1 MEYNLADLFE
11 SVVDVVPDRE
21 ALVYV
26 DHPGTGAERRLTYA
40 ELDAAANRIGHHL
53 LDSGVRPGEHLG
65 LHLYNGVEYLQTVLG
80 CLKARIVPVNV
91 NYRYVEE
98 ELVYLYRDADLVA
111 LVFDTEFSE
120 RVAGALPQVPE
131 LRHLIR
137 VGAGPKASGPA
148 ASGPDASSRG
158 GSSAGG
164 PGPNASSADASGP
177 DASSPDGSGP
187 DASTAGASGPDASTA
202 GRPGPDAS
210 TADGPGPDASTAD
223 GPGPDASTADG
234 PGPDASTAD
243 GPGPDA
249 STADGS
255 GPDASLAA
263 VPFAKAEAGGSPAR
277 GFPARSADDQFII
290 YTGGTTGLPKGVM
303 WRQEDLFFA
312 GLGGG
317 APTGEPVKKPEE
329 LAERVA
335 AGGSGITFFPTPPLM
350 HGTSTLTAFIGFY
363 FGQRVVVHRKFVP
376 EEVLRT
382 VAKEKVTSI
391 SLVGD
396 AMLRP
401 LIDALQGPLKG
412 TDCSSVFSVSSS
424 GAIMSDTVRG
434 QFRALLPNAM
444 LLNNFGS
451 SESGFNGTA
460 TDDSGPERGFRV
472 RVNSR
477 TRVVD
482 PATHEPVA
490 AGEVG
495 RVAQRGHV
503 PLGYYND
510 PAKTAETFFEKDG
523 ERWVLLGDMATVDG
537 DGVVIV
543 LGRGSQCINTGGEKV
558 YPEEVEQALKAH
570 PDVYDALV
578 AGVPDA
584 TWGNHVAAVVQLR
597 TGAPQ
602 PSLDDIQTHCRTRL
616 AGYKIPRQLV
626 ITESVRR
633 SPSGKADYR
642 WARDVAVAADG

>member
-11 SVVDVVPDRE
+11 SVVDVAADRE

-53 LDSGVRPGEHLG
+53 IDSGIKPGEHLG

-80 CLKARIVPVNV
+80 CLKARVVPVNV

-111 LVFDTEFSE
+111 LVFDAEFDD
-120 RVAGALPQVPE
+120 RVAAALPQAPR
-131 LRHLIR
+131 LRHLVR
-137 VGAGPKASGPA
+137 VGES
-148 ASGPDASSRG
+148 
-158 GSSAGG
+158 
-164 PGPNASSADASGP
+164 
-177 DASSPDGSGP
+177 
-187 DASTAGASGPDASTA
+187 
-202 GRPGPDAS
+202 
-210 TADGPGPDASTAD
+210 
-223 GPGPDASTADG
+223 
-234 PGPDASTAD
+234 
-243 GPGPDA
+243 
-249 STADGS
+249 
-255 GPDASLAA
+255 
-263 VPFAKAEAGGSPAR
+263 AEAGPEALAFTEAEAAGSPGR
-277 GFPARSADDQFII
+277 GFPARAADDQFII
-290 YTGGTTGLPKGVM
+290 YTGGTTGMPKGVM

-317 APTGEPVKKPEE
+317 APTGEPVKRPEE

-350 HGTSTLTAFIGFY
+350 HGTSTLTSFIGFN
-363 FGQRVVVHRKFVP
+363 FGQRVVIHRKFVP

-382 VAKEKVTSI
+382 IEKEKVTSM

-401 LIDALQGPLKG
+401 LVDALNGPMKG
-412 TDCSSVFSVSSS
+412 TDCSALFSVSSS
-424 GAIMSDTVRG
+424 GAILSETVRR
-434 QFRALLPNAM
+434 QFGELVPNAM

-460 TDDSGPERGFRV
+460 TDDSGAGSGFRV

-477 TRVVD
+477 TQVVD

-490 AGEVG
+490 VGEIG
-495 RVAQRGHV
+495 RVAQSGHV

-510 PAKTAETFFEKDG
+510 PVKTAETFFEKDG
-523 ERWVLLGDMATVDG
+523 RRWVLLGDMATVDE
-537 DGVVIV
+537 DGVVTV

-558 YPEEVEQALKAH
+558 YPEEVEQALKSH

-584 TWGNHVAAVVQLR
+584 TWGNHVAAVVQVR
-597 TGAPQ
+597 AGAEP
-602 PSLDDIQTHCRTRL
+602 PSLTDIQTHCRSRL
-616 AGYKIPRQLV
+616 AGYKVPRQLV
-626 ITESVRR
+626 IAEAIQR

-642 WARDVAVAADG
+642 WAREVAVAADR

>member
-111 LVFDTEFSE
+111 LVFDAEFAE

-137 VGAGPKASGPA
+137 VGAGPKASGPD
-148 ASGPDASSRG
+148 ASNLDGSGADTSSPDASS
-158 GSSAGG
+158 
-164 PGPNASSADASGP
+164 
-177 DASSPDGSGP
+177 
-187 DASTAGASGPDASTA
+187 
-202 GRPGPDAS
+202 
-210 TADGPGPDASTAD
+210 
-223 GPGPDASTADG
+223 
-234 PGPDASTAD
+234 
-243 GPGPDA
+243 
-249 STADGS
+249 ADGS
-255 GPDASLAA
+255 GPDGSLAA
-263 VPFAKAEAGGSPAR
+263 VPFTEAEACGSPGR

-401 LIDALQGPLKG
+401 LIDALQGPLRG

-482 PATHEPVA
+482 PVTHEPVA
-490 AGEVG
+490 TGEIG

-523 ERWVLLGDMATVDG
+523 ERWVLLGDMATVDR

-597 TGAPQ
+597 TGAPR

-642 WARDVAVAADG
+642 WARDVAVTADG

>member
-40 ELDAAANRIGHHL
+40 QLDAAANRIGHHL
-53 LDSGVRPGEHLG
+53 LDSGVRPGEHVG

-91 NYRYVEE
+91 NYRYVQE

-111 LVFDTEFSE
+111 LVFDAEFTD
-120 RVAGALPQVPE
+120 RVAGALPQAPM

-137 VGAGPKASGPA
+137 VGPEAEGA
-148 ASGPDASSRG
+148 AATVLR
-158 GSSAGG
+158 
-164 PGPNASSADASGP
+164 
-177 DASSPDGSGP
+177 
-187 DASTAGASGPDASTA
+187 
-202 GRPGPDAS
+202 
-210 TADGPGPDASTAD
+210 
-223 GPGPDASTADG
+223 
-234 PGPDASTAD
+234 
-243 GPGPDA
+243 
-249 STADGS
+249 
-255 GPDASLAA
+255 A
-263 VPFAKAEAGGSPAR
+263 VPYAEAEAGGSPER
-277 GFPARSADDQFII
+277 GFPARSGDDQFII

-329 LAERVA
+329 LAERVT

-350 HGTSTLTAFIGFY
+350 HGTSTLTAFIGFH
-363 FGQRVVVHRKFVP
+363 FGQRVVIHRKFVP

-382 VAKEKVTSI
+382 TEKEKVTSI

-401 LIDALQGPLKG
+401 LVDALEGPMRG

-424 GAIMSDTVRG
+424 GAIMSDTVRR
-434 QFRALLPNAM
+434 QFQALLPHAM

-460 TDDSGPERGFRV
+460 TEDAGPERGFRV

-477 TRVVD
+477 TQVVD
-482 PATHEPVA
+482 PVTHEPVR
-490 AGEVG
+490 AGEPG

-510 PAKTAETFFEKDG
+510 PVKTAETFFEKDG
-523 ERWVLLGDMATVDG
+523 ERWVLLGDMATVDE
-537 DGVVIV
+537 DGVVVV

-558 YPEEVEQALKAH
+558 YPEEVEQALKSH

-578 AGVPDA
+578 AGVPDP

-597 TGAPQ
+597 AGAPR
-602 PSLDDIQTHCRTRL
+602 PSLEDIQTHCRGRL
-616 AGYKIPRQLV
+616 AGYKIPRRLV
-626 ITESVRR
+626 VTDSIRR

-642 WARDVAVAADG
+642 WAREVAGDADR

>member
-21 ALVYV
+21 ALVYI

-40 ELDAAANRIGHHL
+40 ELDAAANRVGHHL
-53 LDSGVRPGEHLG
+53 IEAGIRPGEHLG
-65 LHLYNGVEYLQTVLG
+65 LHLYNGIEYLQTVFG

-91 NYRYVEE
+91 NYRYVED
-98 ELVYLYRDADLVA
+98 ELVYLYRDADLTA
-111 LVFDTEFSE
+111 LVFDAEFDA
-120 RVAGALPQVPE
+120 RVAAALPQCPR
-131 LRHLIR
+131 LRHLVR
-137 VGAGPKASGPA
+137 VG
-148 ASGPDASSRG
+148 G
-158 GSSAGG
+158 GDEGVS
-164 PGPNASSADASGP
+164 
-177 DASSPDGSGP
+177 
-187 DASTAGASGPDASTA
+187 
-202 GRPGPDAS
+202 
-210 TADGPGPDASTAD
+210 
-223 GPGPDASTADG
+223 
-234 PGPDASTAD
+234 
-243 GPGPDA
+243 
-249 STADGS
+249 
-255 GPDASLAA
+255 AA
-263 VPFAKAEAGGSPAR
+263 VPFTEAEAAGSPER
-277 GFPARSADDQFII
+277 GFPARSGDDQFII
-290 YTGGTTGLPKGVM
+290 YTGGTTGMPKGVM
-303 WRQEDLFFA
+303 WRQEDLFFS

-317 APTGEPVKKPEE
+317 APTGEPVRKPEE

-350 HGTSTLTAFIGFY
+350 HGTSTLTSLIGFN
-363 FGQRVVVHRKFVP
+363 FGQRVVIHRKFVP

-382 VAKEKVTSI
+382 VEKEKVTSI

-401 LIDALQGPLKG
+401 LVDALAGPMKG

-424 GAIMSDTVRG
+424 GAVLSETVRR
-434 QFRALLPNAM
+434 QFQELLPNAV
-444 LLNNFGS
+444 LLNNYGS

-460 TDDSGPERGFRV
+460 TADSGAGQSFRI

-477 TRVVD
+477 TQVVD

-495 RVAQRGHV
+495 RVAQCGHV

-510 PAKTAETFFEKDG
+510 PGKTAETFFDKDG
-523 ERWVLLGDMATVDG
+523 ERWVLLGDMATVDEE
-537 DGVVIV
+537 GVVTV

-558 YPEEVEQALKAH
+558 YPEEVEQALKSH

-584 TWGNHVAAVVQLR
+584 KWGNHVAAVVQLR
-597 TGAPQ
+597 EGAAR
-602 PSLDDIQTHCRTRL
+602 PSLEDVQTYCRTHL

-626 ITESVRR
+626 ITEAIRR

-642 WARDVAVAADG
+642 WARDVAEAADR

>member
-11 SVVDVVPDRE
+11 SVVDVAADRE
-21 ALVYV
+21 ALVHA

-40 ELDAAANRIGHHL
+40 QLDAAANRVGHHL
-53 LDSGVRPGEHLG
+53 LDSGIRPGEHLG

-111 LVFDTEFSE
+111 LVFDAEFTD
-120 RVAGALPQVPE
+120 RVAAARPRAGK

-137 VGAGPKASGPA
+137 VGAPA
-148 ASGPDASSRG
+148 
-158 GSSAGG
+158 
-164 PGPNASSADASGP
+164 PGAADVPCTQFADAE
-177 DASSPDGSGP
+177 AS
-187 DASTAGASGPDASTA
+187 
-202 GRPGPDAS
+202 
-210 TADGPGPDASTAD
+210 
-223 GPGPDASTADG
+223 
-234 PGPDASTAD
+234 
-243 GPGPDA
+243 
-249 STADGS
+249 
-255 GPDASLAA
+255 
-263 VPFAKAEAGGSPAR
+263 GSPAR
-277 GFPARSADDQFII
+277 GFPARSGDDLFII
-290 YTGGTTGLPKGVM
+290 YTGGTTGMPKGVM

-335 AGGSGITFFPTPPLM
+335 AGGTGITFFPTAPLM

-363 FGQRVVVHRKFVP
+363 FGQRVVIHRKFVP

-382 VAKEKVTSI
+382 VEKERVSSI

-401 LIDALQGPLKG
+401 LVDALRGPLRHI
-412 TDCSSVFSVSSS
+412 DRSSLFSVSSS
-424 GAIMSDTVRG
+424 GAIMSDTVRR
-434 QFRALLPNAM
+434 QFQELVPNAT

-460 TDDSGPERGFRV
+460 TGDAGPERGFRV
-472 RVNSR
+472 RVNAR

-482 PATHEPVA
+482 PATREPVA
-490 AGEVG
+490 PGEVG
-495 RVAQRGHV
+495 RVAQCGHV

-510 PAKTAETFFEKDG
+510 PEKTAETFFEKDG
-523 ERWVLLGDMATVDG
+523 ERWVLIGDMATVDEE
-537 DGVVIV
+537 GVVTV

-558 YPEEVEQALKAH
+558 YPEEVEQALKSH

-578 AGVPDA
+578 AGVPDPR
-584 TWGNHVAAVVQLR
+584 WGQHVAAVVQLR
-597 TGAPQ
+597 EGAARL
-602 PSLDDIQTHCRTRL
+602 SLEDLRTHCRDRL
-616 AGYKIPRQLV
+616 AGYKIPSRLV
-626 ITESVRR
+626 ITESVQR

>member
-21 ALVYV
+21 ALVYA

-40 ELDAAANRIGHHL
+40 ELDAAAGRVGHHL
-53 LDSGVRPGEHLG
+53 LDSGIRPGEHLG

-98 ELVYLYRDADLVA
+98 ELAYLYRDADLAA
-111 LVFDTEFSE
+111 LVFDAEFTD
-120 RVAGALPQVPE
+120 RVAAARPRADK

-137 VGAGPKASGPA
+137 VGAPA
-148 ASGPDASSRG
+148 PGAAEVACAEFAEVDAVR
-158 GSSAGG
+158 A
-164 PGPNASSADASGP
+164 PG
-177 DASSPDGSGP
+177 
-187 DASTAGASGPDASTA
+187 
-202 GRPGPDAS
+202 
-210 TADGPGPDASTAD
+210 
-223 GPGPDASTADG
+223 
-234 PGPDASTAD
+234 
-243 GPGPDA
+243 
-249 STADGS
+249 
-255 GPDASLAA
+255 
-263 VPFAKAEAGGSPAR
+263 R

-290 YTGGTTGLPKGVM
+290 YTGGTTGMPKGVM

-329 LAERVA
+329 LAERVE
-335 AGGSGITFFPTPPLM
+335 AGGAGITFFPTAPLM
-350 HGTSTLTAFIGFY
+350 HGTSTLTAFIGFN
-363 FGQRVVVHRKFVP
+363 FGQRVVIHRKFVP

-382 VAKEKVTSI
+382 VEKERVSSI

-401 LIDALQGPLKG
+401 LIDALSGPLRHI
-412 TDCSSVFSVSSS
+412 DRSSLFSVSSS
-424 GAIMSDTVRG
+424 GAIMSDTVRR
-434 QFRALLPNAM
+434 QFQELVPNAM

-460 TDDSGPERGFRV
+460 TEDSGPERGFRV
-472 RVNSR
+472 RVNAR
-477 TRVVD
+477 TQVVD
-482 PATHEPVA
+482 PATYEPVA

-495 RVAQRGHV
+495 RVAQCGHV

-510 PAKTAETFFEKDG
+510 PAKTAATFFEKAG
-523 ERWVLLGDMATVDG
+523 ERWVLLGDMATVDQE
-537 DGVVIV
+537 GVVTV

-558 YPEEVEQALKAH
+558 YPEEVEQALKSH

-584 TWGNHVAAVVQLR
+584 QWGHHVAAVVQLR
-597 TGAPQ
+597 AGAVR
-602 PSLDDIQTHCRTRL
+602 PSLRDIQTHCRDRL

-626 ITESVRR
+626 ITESIQR

-642 WARDVAVAADG
+642 WAREVAVSADG

>member
-11 SVVDVVPDRE
+11 SVVDVVPGRE
-21 ALVYV
+21 ALVYA

-40 ELDAAANRIGHHL
+40 ELDAAANRVGHHL
-53 LDSGVRPGEHLG
+53 LDSGIRPGEHLG

-111 LVFDTEFSE
+111 LVFDAEFTD
-120 RVAGALPQVPE
+120 RVAAARPRAE
-131 LRHLIR
+131 KLRHLIR
-137 VGAGPKASGPA
+137 VGAP
-148 ASGPDASSRG
+148 
-158 GSSAGG
+158 G
-164 PGPNASSADASGP
+164 PG
-177 DASSPDGSGP
+177 
-187 DASTAGASGPDASTA
+187 
-202 GRPGPDAS
+202 
-210 TADGPGPDASTAD
+210 
-223 GPGPDASTADG
+223 
-234 PGPDASTAD
+234 
-243 GPGPDA
+243 
-249 STADGS
+249 
-255 GPDASLAA
+255 AA
-263 VPFAKAEAGGSPAR
+263 EVPCVEFAQAEAAGSPGR

-290 YTGGTTGLPKGVM
+290 YTGGTTGMPKGVM

-335 AGGSGITFFPTPPLM
+335 AGGAGITFFPTPPLM
-350 HGTSTLTAFIGFY
+350 HGTSTLTAFIGFH
-363 FGQRVVVHRKFVP
+363 FGQRVVIHRKFVP

-382 VAKEKVTSI
+382 VEKERVSSI

-401 LIDALQGPLKG
+401 LIDALSGPLRHI
-412 TDCSSVFSVSSS
+412 DRSSLFSVSSS
-424 GAIMSDTVRG
+424 GAIMSDTVRR
-434 QFRALLPNAM
+434 QFRELVPNAM

-460 TDDSGPERGFRV
+460 TEDSGPERGFRV
-472 RVNSR
+472 RVNAR
-477 TRVVD
+477 TQVVD
-482 PATHEPVA
+482 PGTCAPVA
-490 AGEVG
+490 PGEVG
-495 RVAQRGHV
+495 RIAQCGHV

-510 PAKTAETFFEKDG
+510 PVKTAATFFVRDG
-523 ERWVLLGDMATVDG
+523 ERWVLLGDMATVDEE
-537 DGVVIV
+537 GVVTV

-558 YPEEVEQALKAH
+558 YPEEVEQALKSH

-578 AGVPDA
+578 AGVPDLQ
-584 TWGNHVAAVVQLR
+584 WGHHVAAVVQLR
-597 TGAPQ
+597 AGAAR
-602 PSLDDIQTHCRTRL
+602 PSLEDIRVHCRDRL

-626 ITESVRR
+626 ITESIRR

-642 WARDVAVAADG
+642 WAREVAVTADE

>member
-11 SVVDVVPDRE
+11 SVVDVAAGRE
-21 ALVYV
+21 ALVYL

-53 LDSGVRPGEHLG
+53 IDSGIRPGEHLG

-80 CLKARIVPVNV
+80 CLKARVVPVNV

-98 ELVYLYRDADLVA
+98 ELVYLYQDADLVA
-111 LVFDTEFSE
+111 LVFDAEFDD
-120 RVAGALPQVPE
+120 RVAAALPRTPK
-131 LRHLIR
+131 LRHLVR
-137 VGAGPKASGPA
+137 VGRQAAEPKALA
-148 ASGPDASSRG
+148 FTDAEASGS
-158 GSSAGG
+158 
-164 PGPNASSADASGP
+164 PG
-177 DASSPDGSGP
+177 
-187 DASTAGASGPDASTA
+187 
-202 GRPGPDAS
+202 R
-210 TADGPGPDASTAD
+210 
-223 GPGPDASTADG
+223 
-234 PGPDASTAD
+234 
-243 GPGPDA
+243 
-249 STADGS
+249 
-255 GPDASLAA
+255 
-263 VPFAKAEAGGSPAR
+263 E
-277 GFPARSADDQFII
+277 FPARSADDQFII
-290 YTGGTTGLPKGVM
+290 YTGGTTGMPKGVM

-317 APTGEPVKKPEE
+317 APTGEPVKRPEE

-335 AGGSGITFFPTPPLM
+335 AGGAGITFFPTPPLM
-350 HGTSTLTAFIGFY
+350 HGTSTLTTFIGFN
-363 FGQRVVVHRKFVP
+363 FGQRVVIHRKFVP

-382 VAKEKVTSI
+382 VEKEKVTSM

-401 LIDALQGPLKG
+401 LIDALNGPMKG
-412 TDCSSVFSVSSS
+412 TDCSAMFSVSSS
-424 GAIMSDTVRG
+424 GAILSETVRR
-434 QFRALLPNAM
+434 QFSELVPNAM

-460 TDDSGPERGFRV
+460 TNDSGAGSGFRV

-477 TRVVD
+477 TQVVD

-490 AGEVG
+490 VGEIG
-495 RVAQRGHV
+495 RVAQSGHV

-523 ERWVLLGDMATVDG
+523 RRWVLLGDMATVDE
-537 DGVVIV
+537 DGVVNV

-558 YPEEVEQALKAH
+558 YPEEVEQALKSH

-578 AGVPDA
+578 AGVPDT

-597 TGAPQ
+597 EGAEP
-602 PSLDDIQTHCRTRL
+602 PSLTDIQTHCRTHL
-616 AGYKIPRQLV
+616 AGYKVPRQLV
-626 ITESVRR
+626 IAEAIQR

-642 WARDVAVAADG
+642 WAREVAAAADR